1 MPVYLWGPK
10 AVRVFET
17 LRQGYAL
24 GSTLHADSAE
34 EAVAQLTGELGVA
47 ASDLARVDLL
57 MVMRVYATMRGGYQR
72 RVVSVHSLQPRGG
85 SSVRLVPLVA
95 HDERSDEH
103 GHDEEAELAAL
114 CRCGPDKDANAAQL
128 ERLTDFLEGLSE
140 RELRD
145 IPAVRAALAEYRGES
160 VPLEMRGD
168 PT

>member
-1 MPVYLWGPK
+1 MG
-10 AVRVFET
+10 
-17 LRQGYAL
+17 
-24 GSTLHADSAE
+24 
-34 EAVAQLTGELGVA
+34 
-47 ASDLARVDLL
+47 
-57 MVMRVYATMRGGYQR
+57 VYATMRGGYQR